1 MIKWLKS
8 KKIYDQLEGSIMKD
22 ESTFRVLDASKLI
35 PPDAMDLV
43 HRYFVAYLL
52 LNLLE

>member
-8 KKIYDQLEGSIMKD
+8 KKIHDQLEEKIVKD
-22 ESTFRVLDASKLI
+22 EFTFRVLDTSKLV

-52 LNLLE
+52 FNLLE